1 MENQSVLPQTAGN
14 CNTNGGIKCEPGGI
28 GVCWPGGATASP
40 PPGLRGTRGW
50 GSREN
55 AACWHCVPRRL
66 PREGL
71 TPRVASGVAP
81 DQLARG
87 VFPLGTHKSS
97 LTLRFHERKR

>member
-1 MENQSVLPQTAGN
+1 MRARRCHRAGHA
-14 CNTNGGIKCEPGGI
+14 GPR
-28 GVCWPGGATASP
+28 GATASP
-40 PPGLRGTRGW
+40 PPGLRGTREW

-55 AACWHCVPRRL
+55 EARCHCVPRRL

-71 TPRVASGVAP
+71 APRVASGVAP